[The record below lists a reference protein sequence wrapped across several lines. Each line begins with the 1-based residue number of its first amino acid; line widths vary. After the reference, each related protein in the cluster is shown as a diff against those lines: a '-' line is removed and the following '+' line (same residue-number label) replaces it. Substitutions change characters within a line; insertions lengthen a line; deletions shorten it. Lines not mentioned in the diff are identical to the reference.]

1 VKYTGTFHFMKD
13 TEKTFAWTLIALSIG
28 WEDFNFSGQQTL
40 QEFYYLIRCTIST
53 AFMSHNSYGRYYLDI
68 SPEFRAAFYTPLV
81 DSLIQAAGNVED
93 MVPGGPT
100 QSDNQDGS
108 LQEKTQ
114 VSQVLQ
120 HAARVLH
127 EMGLALKHKPLWE
140 QVGRGEEREEEYW
153 DNLRTRFEVQVHEL
167 EETIKETP
175 GTAGIS
181 G

>member
-1 VKYTGTFHFMKD
+1 
-13 TEKTFAWTLIALSIG
+13 
-28 WEDFNFSGQQTL
+28 
-40 QEFYYLIRCTIST
+40 
-53 AFMSHNSYGRYYLDI
+53 MSHNSYGRYYLDI
-68 SPEFRAAFYTPLV
+68 SPEFRAAFYTPLG

-108 LQEKTQ
+108 LQEKT
-114 VSQVLQ
+114 
-120 HAARVLH
+120 
-127 EMGLALKHKPLWE
+127 